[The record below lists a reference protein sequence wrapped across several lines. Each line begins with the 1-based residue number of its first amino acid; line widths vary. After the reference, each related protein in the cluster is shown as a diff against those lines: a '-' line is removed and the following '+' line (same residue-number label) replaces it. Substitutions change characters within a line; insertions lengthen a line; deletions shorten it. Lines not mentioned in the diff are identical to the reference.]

1 MDEELRHDVAVK
13 WPATYSAVI
22 ANCLREEEHRDALEE
37 FYFVCREGIGR
48 YCDRK
53 IELGRNRP

>member
-1 MDEELRHDVAVK
+1 MACELL
-13 WPATYSAVI
+13 AVI

-37 FYFVCREGIGR
+37 FYFVCHEGIGR